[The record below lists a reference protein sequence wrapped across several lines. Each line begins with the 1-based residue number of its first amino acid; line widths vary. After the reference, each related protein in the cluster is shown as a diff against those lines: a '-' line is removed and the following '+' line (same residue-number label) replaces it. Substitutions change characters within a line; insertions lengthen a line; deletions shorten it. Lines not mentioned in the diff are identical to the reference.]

1 MFNLLQICFS
11 ILFFIEKSIPNAQQC
26 EMEIQMKKI
35 GLIDIQTVNPKI
47 KVELKYSSKD
57 NFIGYDVYGCMTKA
71 FLQKEA
77 AEHLS
82 KASDLLQFENPGLQ
96 LLIYDAARP
105 SWAQKILWDSLK
117 KPESS
122 KHIYVANPK
131 RGSIHNYGCAVDLT
145 IVDQKGEPLDMGT
158 TFDFFGN
165 LAQPRL
171 EKNMLKKGMLQPIQY
186 ANRLI
191 LRKVMLKAGFSTT
204 SSEWWHFNYGSLTNV
219 KKNYKKIP

>member
-1 MFNLLQICFS
+1 VFNLLQLCLS
-11 ILFFIEKSIPNAQQC
+11 ILFLFEKTNSNVPNC
-26 EMEIQMKKI
+26 EMEIHFKKL
-35 GLIDIQTVNPKI
+35 GLLDIQTVNPRI

-82 KASDLLQFENPGLQ
+82 KASDLLQIENPGFQ
-96 LLIYDAARP
+96 LLVYDAARP

-131 RGSIHNYGCAVDLT
+131 KGSIHNYGCAVDLT
-145 IVDQKGEPLDMGT
+145 IVDKDGKPLDMGT
-158 TFDFFGN
+158 TFDFFEN

-171 EKNMLKKGMLQPIQY
+171 EKKLLQKGLLSPVQY
-186 ANRLI
+186 KNRLL

-204 SSEWWHFNYGSLTNV
+204 TSEWWHFNFGSLSQL
-219 KKNYKKIP
+219 KKKYHKIP